1 MRKKLFWL
9 TVWVTALLLL
19 LFVVFCAKD
28 TIYYNAAMNSAPLR
42 VFYLVRVIEFALPAA
57 ICGGAAWILKK
68 KK

>member
-1 MRKKLFWL
+1 MKKALCWL
-9 TVWVTALLLL
+9 ATWATALFLL

-28 TIYYNAAMNSAPLR
+28 TKYYNTTMNSAPLR
-42 VFYLVRVIEFALPAA
+42 LFYLVRVIEFALPAA